1 MRYRCPH
8 HGAVREKEALADLT
22 VRQPFGGEL
31 RDLQLLGGEAV
42 TGVRR
47 TAADRLARRAPLSPQ
62 PPSEGEQR
70 PRLQEWVSGQVLT
83 ERGSEECL
91 RLMVAGQ
98 YRSRAEQFGT
108 QKWRFT
114 PRRDA
119 LELGDHVNQFVGLP
133 AANSCFDQVQQ
144 S

>member
-1 MRYRCPH
+1 MSSTFAPLSS
-8 HGAVREKEALADLT
+8 AESVEQVEALA
-22 VRQPFGGEL
+22 Q
-31 RDLQLLGGEAV
+31 
-42 TGVRR
+42 RR
-47 TAADRLARRAPLSPQ
+47 TRISRAPLSPQ

-119 LELGDHVNQFVGLP
+119 PELGDNVNQFVGLP